1 MEEDIAASAQQQI
14 QNGNTDVGRQLEHRH
29 RGDTTYNS
37 HGSLALFRLL
47 GGSSGVGKR
56 HFLSS
61 EPWILWAAEASLPS
75 NIAPLPVSGAKNLV
89 DSMREMPRVES
100 AMLRR

>member
-1 MEEDIAASAQQQI
+1 MATRMSVGSWNIDIGVTQLTTVMEAFLSSDFWM
-14 QNGNTDVGRQLEHRH
+14 VL
-29 RGDTTYNS
+29 RG
-37 HGSLALFRLL
+37 F
-47 GGSSGVGKR
+47 GKR